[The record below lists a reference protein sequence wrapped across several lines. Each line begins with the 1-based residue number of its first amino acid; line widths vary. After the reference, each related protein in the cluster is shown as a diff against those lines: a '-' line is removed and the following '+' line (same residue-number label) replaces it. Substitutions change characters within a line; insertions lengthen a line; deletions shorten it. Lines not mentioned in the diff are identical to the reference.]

1 MKAGQVYIKG
11 PVWDQKFDPEGNF
24 IKKSRTFVIGKSVI
38 KETDARDG
46 GRKFTP
52 GMEVLTSNNG
62 TNWFKTFFPDSS
74 IANFEKKNTPLSET
88 EVAKMLLLNKLDGD
102 VLTGK
107 RKCKN
112 LS

>member
-1 MKAGQVYIKG
+1 MEAGQVYIKD
-11 PVWDQKFDPEGNF
+11 PVWDEKFDPKGNF
-24 IKKSRTFVIGKSVI
+24 IKPSRTFIIGERVT

-52 GMEVLTSNNG
+52 GVEVFTSNDG
-62 TNWFKTFFPDSS
+62 KKWFKTFFPEVS
-74 IANFEKKNTPLSET
+74 IANFEKKNTPLSEDD
-88 EVAKMLLLNKLDGD
+88 VAKMLLLNKLDGD
-102 VLTGK
+102 LLAGK